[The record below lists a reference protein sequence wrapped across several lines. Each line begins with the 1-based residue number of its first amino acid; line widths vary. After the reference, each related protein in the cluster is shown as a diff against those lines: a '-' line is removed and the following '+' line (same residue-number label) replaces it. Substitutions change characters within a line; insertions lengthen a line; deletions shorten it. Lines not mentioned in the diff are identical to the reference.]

1 MRNQNERVVITLVG
15 KIVRIPKTE
24 ISKLTGLLAQTV
36 SVIMLGL
43 EIGGRVAGKEKS
55 GSR

>member
-43 EIGGRVAGKEKS
+43 EIGRVAGKEKS
-55 GSR
+55 SSR